1 MLILLALL
9 VIAMNIAAFVLMGE
23 DKRRARAGEWRI
35 SEKILFLVTALFGGL
50 GGTLGM
56 LVFRHKTQHWY
67 FRRGF
72 PMLFVIQVA
81 LLLFLLLPQM
91 MPHLL
96 PWLLSRLIPQTL

>member
-1 MLILLALL
+1 MLILFALF

-35 SEKILFLVTALFGGL
+35 SEKVLFLVTALFGGL

-56 LVFRHKTQHWY
+56 LVYRHKTKHWY

-72 PMLFVIQVA
+72 PALLAIQIV
-81 LLLFLLLPQM
+81 LLLFLLVPRML
-91 MPHLL
+91 PHLIERLL
-96 PWLLSRLIPQTL
+96 PMLLQPTL